1 MISKKKVFLNNKKIF
16 NAYLILNKDWLRNY
30 HTVIF
35 LNNFP
40 KNIIFNTLSKKISFV
55 LLFETNFF
63 HRFIA

>member
-1 MISKKKVFLNNKKIF
+1 MISRIKVSLENKKNF

-40 KNIIFNTLSKKISFV
+40 KNIFFNT
-55 LLFETNFF
+55 
-63 HRFIA
+63 FITEN